1 MLKQFNVYELDS
13 LFVIVLQN
21 NFFSELD
28 QVLVASVKRNRNR
41 NRILISDFQISVT
54 LDDSSYFIDL
64 LDIATISKKRLKR
77 SSVANLISQ
86 RETIKLGL
94 DLLIDGF

>member
-28 QVLVASVKRNRNR
+28 QVLVASVKRNR

>member
-28 QVLVASVKRNRNR
+28 QVLVASVKRNR
-41 NRILISDFQISVT
+41 ILISDFQISVT
-54 LDDSSYFIDL
+54 IDDSSYFIDL

>member
-28 QVLVASVKRNRNR
+28 QVLVASVKR

>member
-28 QVLVASVKRNRNR
+28 QVLVASVKRKR